1 MPLILIVQLKITS
14 NLHFVLQRHFCTQ
27 GKIYTTS
34 VGAWLAINSYADYG
48 HHAVCALCSTEPY
61 FLTQESVWCNNDSIS
76 ESESE
81 SVINDHE

>member
-1 MPLILIVQLKITS
+1 MI
-14 NLHFVLQRHFCTQ
+14 
-27 GKIYTTS
+27 
-34 VGAWLAINSYADYG
+34 VGAWVAIIRYADYG